1 MNSKTEI
8 CNKKE
13 EFVNVVTHAPGVVF
27 GVIAILVL
35 LTKEHQSFSPEII
48 FSYLIYGVSFISV
61 FMASSLYH
69 KTSPGPKKQILKKID
84 HATIYFFMG
93 GCYTPFIMINM
104 DPTYRYWFLGLV
116 WTIVIT
122 GVAFKFL
129 SKYKNNYFSVG
140 LYLSFAFMCFIAKG
154 PLLDR
159 MPSTSFWLLAYGGI
173 AYVSGTFF
181 YLYNKLPY
189 NHGIWHIFVLIGAA
203 CHFAA
208 IYLIN

>member
-1 MNSKTEI
+1 MTHKSKAVVQ
-8 CNKKE
+8 KE
-13 EFVNVVTHAPGVVF
+13 EFINVITHAPGVIF
-27 GVIAILVL
+27 GVIAVFILL
-35 LTKEHQSFSPEII
+35 LKQNQSFGPGVI
-48 FSYLIYGVSFISV
+48 FGYVIYGVSFVSV

-69 KTSPGPKKQILKKID
+69 KAAPGKTKSIFKKID
-84 HATIYFFMG
+84 HASIYFFMG

-104 DPTYRYWFLGLV
+104 DPNYRFWFLGLV
-116 WTIVIT
+116 WFIVLT

-159 MPSTSFWLLAYGGI
+159 LPSISFDLLAYGGV
-173 AYVSGTFF
+173 AYVTGVFF
-181 YLYNKLPY
+181 YLYEKMPY

-208 IYLIN
+208 IYLTN